1 MVAGEIYGFTLIDS
15 NSDGIAETLRVTTTN
30 AGADSINATTYAAFD
45 DVIFAGSGITFSLNA
60 SGNLIATI

>member
-1 MVAGEIYGFTLIDS
+1 MVAGEVYGFEILNIST
-15 NSDGIAETLRVTTTN
+15 NPTLRVTTTN
-30 AGADSINATTYAAFD
+30 SGADNITSAEYDAFD